1 MATVLGSCLIVLGA
15 AVVFVALLG
24 AGAYTL
30 DWLHR
35 RVVEPWRVMVAQT
48 EHDLFRD
55 RLMADSWWFSEDP
68 PTMALVQE
76 MASTTYDVSRARENW
91 RLARLTSPQTKKD

>member
-15 AVVFVALLG
+15 AVVFAALLG

-35 RVVEPWRVMVAQT
+35 RVVEPWRVRVAQA
-48 EHDLFRD
+48 EYDRFRD
-55 RLMADSWWFSEDP
+55 RLMTDSWWFSEDP

-76 MASTTYDVSRARENW
+76 MASTIYDVSRARENW
-91 RLARLTSPQTKKD
+91 RRARAVSQQAKED